1 MAKYRTMTALTLAML
16 LTAAGMG
23 MAEAAPLGP
32 SAPEGSGSTASAA
45 PNAADPIPAAQSEAM
60 QRDLGLSADGVQAQ
74 LDADA
79 DAGRIEGELSSSL
92 GEAYAGTW
100 LPKGSTTP
108 SVGTTDPAQAGLIAA
123 SGAEPVL
130 VGRSLNELDQ
140 VKAALDAKTA
150 EAANPVRSW
159 YVDPTSNTVVVES
172 QDAAAAAELI
182 RSSGADAS
190 AIRTVA
196 VNAGYEP
203 KDVTRG
209 GDEFRRNVS
218 GGYVLC
224 SIGFA
229 VDGGFVT
236 AGHCGANGQNVQGF
250 NGAELGTYRG
260 SSFPGNDYAW
270 VQTNG
275 NWDVQANVNMYNGS
289 AALVSGSDEAAVGAS
304 ICRSGRTT
312 GWRCGNV
319 RAKNVTVNYSDGPVY
334 GMTTT
339 SACVEGGDS
348 GGSFISGN
356 QAQGVTS
363 GGSGNCS
370 SGGDSIFQPLQ
381 PILQK
386 YGLRLKLQGGGGGG
400 RSIIGLANK
409 CIDVPNSDFAD
420 GKRLQLW
427 DCNGSGAQKWDF
439 VGDGTVRSGGKCMDV
454 AWANTANGTAIQLA
468 NCSGNKA
475 QQFTL
480 SGAGDLVSILANK
493 CVDVTGNN
501 SASGT
506 PLQLWECSGNPN
518 QKWRLG

>member
-1 MAKYRTMTALTLAML
+1 
-16 LTAAGMG
+16 
-23 MAEAAPLGP
+23 
-32 SAPEGSGSTASAA
+32 
-45 PNAADPIPAAQSEAM
+45 
-60 QRDLGLSADGVQAQ
+60 
-74 LDADA
+74 
-79 DAGRIEGELSSSL
+79 
-92 GEAYAGTW
+92 
-100 LPKGSTTP
+100 
-108 SVGTTDPAQAGLIAA
+108 
-123 SGAEPVL
+123 
-130 VGRSLNELDQ
+130 
-140 VKAALDAKTA
+140 
-150 EAANPVRSW
+150 
-159 YVDPTSNTVVVES
+159 VVVES
-172 QDAAAAAELI
+172 QDAAAADALI
-182 RSSGADAS
+182 QKSGADVS
-190 AIRTVA
+190 AVRTLS

-218 GGYVLC
+218 GGYILC

-250 NGAELGTYRG
+250 NGGEMGTYRG

-312 GWRCGNV
+312 GWRCGNI
-319 RAKNVTVNYSDGPVY
+319 RAKNVTVNYSEGAVY

-439 VGDGTVRSGGKCMDV
+439 AGDGTVRAGGKCMDV

>member
-16 LTAAGMG
+16 LTAAGVG
-23 MAEAAPLGP
+23 MAQAVPVAPPGP
-32 SAPEGSGSTASAA
+32 ESGESAA
-45 PNAADPIPAAQSEAM
+45 SGTPSHGESIPPAQSAAM
-60 QRDLGLSADGVQAQ
+60 QRDLGLSLDGVQSQ
-74 LDADA
+74 LAADA
-79 DAGRIEGELSSSL
+79 EAGRIESKLSASL
-92 GEAYAGTW
+92 GGSYAGTW
-100 LPKGSTTP
+100 LSKGSTTP
-108 SVGTTDPAQAGLIAA
+108 LVGTTDQAQAALISA
-123 SGAEPVL
+123 SGAKPVL

-140 VKAALDAKTA
+140 VKAVLDTKTG
-150 EAANPVRSW
+150 EAAAAVRSW
-159 YVDPTSNTVVVES
+159 YVDPSSNTVVIES
-172 QDAAAAAELI
+172 QDVAGAAALI
-182 RSSGADAS
+182 EESGADAS
-190 AIRTVA
+190 AIRTVR
-196 VNAGYEP
+196 VSAGYEP
-203 KDVTRG
+203 RDVTRG

-260 SSFPGNDYAW
+260 STFPGNDYAW

-275 NWDVQANVNMYNGS
+275 NWDVQANVNNYNGG
-289 AALVSGSDEAAVGAS
+289 AVAVNGSNEAAVGAS
-304 ICRSGRTT
+304 TCRSGRTT
-312 GWRCGNV
+312 GWRCGNIK
-319 RAKNVTVNYSDGPVY
+319 AKNVTVNYSDGPVY

-363 GGSGNCS
+363 GGSGNCT
-370 SGGDSIFQPLQ
+370 SGGDSLFQPLN

-409 CIDVPNSDFAD
+409 CIDVPNSEFTD

-427 DCNGSGAQKWDF
+427 DCNGTGAQKWDF
-439 VGDGTVRSGGKCMDV
+439 AGDGTVRAGGKCMD
-454 AWANTANGTAIQLA
+454 AAGAGTANGTPVQLA

-506 PLQLWECSGNPN
+506 QLQLWECSGNAN

>member
-1 MAKYRTMTALTLAML
+1 M
-16 LTAAGMG
+16 
-23 MAEAAPLGP
+23 
-32 SAPEGSGSTASAA
+32 
-45 PNAADPIPAAQSEAM
+45 
-60 QRDLGLSADGVQAQ
+60 
-74 LDADA
+74 
-79 DAGRIEGELSSSL
+79 
-92 GEAYAGTW
+92 
-100 LPKGSTTP
+100 
-108 SVGTTDPAQAGLIAA
+108 
-123 SGAEPVL
+123 
-130 VGRSLNELDQ
+130 
-140 VKAALDAKTA
+140 
-150 EAANPVRSW
+150 
-159 YVDPTSNTVVVES
+159 
-172 QDAAAAAELI
+172 
-182 RSSGADAS
+182 
-190 AIRTVA
+190 
-196 VNAGYEP
+196 
-203 KDVTRG
+203 
-209 GDEFRRNVS
+209 
-218 GGYVLC
+218 
-224 SIGFA
+224 
-229 VDGGFVT
+229 
-236 AGHCGANGQNVQGF
+236 
-250 NGAELGTYRG
+250 
-260 SSFPGNDYAW
+260 
-270 VQTNG
+270 QTNG

-439 VGDGTVRSGGKCMDV
+439 VGDGTVRAGGKCMDV